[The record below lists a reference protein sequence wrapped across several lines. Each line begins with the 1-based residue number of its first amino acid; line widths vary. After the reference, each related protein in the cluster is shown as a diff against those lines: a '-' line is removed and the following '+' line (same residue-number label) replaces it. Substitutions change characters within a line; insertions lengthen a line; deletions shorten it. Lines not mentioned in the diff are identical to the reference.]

1 MKASV
6 FLGTIGDNSQFLNA
20 DSTELHD
27 FLEYL
32 KDEMLRE
39 NNELKTKLELA
50 SEEID
55 RLKCNN
61 LDTDA
66 KDQEVEELRAK
77 LEKAEKTKNSNEYEA
92 KFARASFEN
101 AQLKANQEY
110 YLNVIREVLKV
121 TKKQKNQL
129 KNALGLLNDQD
140 ANTVINMMKEFKMS
154 Y

>member
-6 FLGTIGDNSQFLNA
+6 FLGNIGDNAQFLNA
-20 DSTELHD
+20 DSADLRD

-39 NNELKTKLELA
+39 NTELKTKLELA
-50 SEEID
+50 GEEVD
-55 RLKCNN
+55 RLKVNN
-61 LDTDA
+61 LDTA
-66 KDQEVEELRAK
+66 EKDGEIQELRFK
-77 LEKAEKTKNSNEYEA
+77 LEKLEKTKNSNEYETQ
-92 KFARASFEN
+92 FARVSFEN

-110 YLNVIREVLKV
+110 YLNVVREVLKV

-140 ANTVINMMKEFKMS
+140 AGSVISMMKEFKMS

>member
-6 FLGTIGDNSQFLNA
+6 FLGNIGDNAQFLNA
-20 DSTELHD
+20 DSAELRD

-50 SEEID
+50 NEEVD
-55 RLKCNN
+55 RLKCTN
-61 LDTDA
+61 LDTA
-66 KDQEVEELRAK
+66 VKDQELADLRAK
-77 LEKAEKTKNSNEYEA
+77 LERAEKNKNANEIEA
-92 KFARASFEN
+92 QFARVSFEN
-101 AQLKANQEY
+101 ATLKANQEY
-110 YLNVIREVLKV
+110 YLNVVREVLKV

-129 KNALGLLNDQD
+129 KNALGLLSDPD
-140 ANTVINMMKEFKMS
+140 AAAVISMMKEFKMS

>member
-6 FLGTIGDNSQFLNA
+6 FLGNIGDNAQFLNA
-20 DSTELHD
+20 DSAELRD

-50 SEEID
+50 SEEVD
-55 RLKCNN
+55 RLKCTN
-61 LDTDA
+61 LDTAA
-66 KDQEVEELRAK
+66 KDQELADLRTK
-77 LEKAEKTKNSNEYEA
+77 LERVEKTKNSNEFEA
-92 KFARASFEN
+92 QFARVSFEN

-110 YLNVIREVLKV
+110 YLNVVREVLKV

-129 KNALGLLNDQD
+129 KNALGLLNEHD
-140 ANTVINMMKEFKMS
+140 AATVINMMKEFKMS

>member
-6 FLGTIGDNSQFLNA
+6 FLGNIGDNAQFLNA
-20 DSTELHD
+20 DSADLRD

-39 NNELKTKLELA
+39 NTELKTKLELA
-50 SEEID
+50 GEDVD
-55 RLKCNN
+55 RLKVNN
-61 LDTDA
+61 LDTA
-66 KDQEVEELRAK
+66 EKDGEIQELRFK
-77 LEKAEKTKNSNEYEA
+77 LEKLEKTKNSNEYETQ
-92 KFARASFEN
+92 FARVSFEN

-110 YLNVIREVLKV
+110 YLNVVREVLKV

-140 ANTVINMMKEFKMS
+140 AASVISMMKEFKMS